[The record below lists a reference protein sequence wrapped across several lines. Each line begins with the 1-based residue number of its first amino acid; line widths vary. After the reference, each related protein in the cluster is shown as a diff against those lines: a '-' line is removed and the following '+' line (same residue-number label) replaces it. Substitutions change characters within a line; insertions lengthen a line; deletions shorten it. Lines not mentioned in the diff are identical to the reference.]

1 MMCSSSCS
9 KISRGVSASGEIL
22 DCMPVSAPTAIA
34 SEQGKQRC
42 EAWHCTLAGAQ
53 SLGRCACV
61 CGLACGPGSST
72 LTVMVGAACE
82 LAAASLKCLAR
93 TRFSGAAHSTRPNN
107 LRRARQIGPNARSR
121 FKTTTPTLLGA
132 PRG

>member
-1 MMCSSSCS
+1 V
-9 KISRGVSASGEIL
+9 RGLALHAGWS
-22 DCMPVSAPTAIA
+22 AIA
-34 SEQGKQRC
+34 R
-42 EAWHCTLAGAQ
+42 AV
-53 SLGRCACV
+53 CV
-61 CGLACGPGSST
+61 RVWPACGPGSST
-72 LTVMVGAACE
+72 LTVMVGVACE

>member
-1 MMCSSSCS
+1 V
-9 KISRGVSASGEIL
+9 RGLALHAGWS
-22 DCMPVSAPTAIA
+22 AIA
-34 SEQGKQRC
+34 R
-42 EAWHCTLAGAQ
+42 TV
-53 SLGRCACV
+53 CV
-61 CGLACGPGSST
+61 RVWPACGPGSST
-72 LTVMVGAACE
+72 LTVMVGVACE

-121 FKTTTPTLLGA
+121 FKTTTPTSLLGA